1 MPVFECR
8 WGPIHAE
15 VRGSLGVARP
25 IALLLHGGH
34 GSWRHWM
41 ANLDHLSRR
50 FDLVVPDL
58 PGFGASCEV
67 PPETGLEL
75 YCEAFREALAPLPVP
90 ALVLGFSFGTL
101 VGTASALQWQ
111 QAGTPPGRLMLINPP
126 LGADVSPEVLAI
138 LGRAADAARA
148 GGLDAGVAVTQREL
162 MLSDPARLTPELIS
176 MAAAQVR
183 STRFLSRPISRRAD
197 IRQMIKGLASPCD
210 IVLGD
215 LDPHQRAALGVR
227 VPEYRGLVG
236 ETRVHVL
243 PGAAHWL
250 QYDQAEA
257 FARLVE
263 RVCE

>member
-15 VRGSLGVARP
+15 VRGSLRGAKP
-25 IALLLHGGH
+25 LALLLHGGH

-41 ANLDHLSRR
+41 ANLDHLSRH

-67 PPETGLEL
+67 PPDTGLEP
-75 YCEAFREALAPLPVP
+75 YCEAVREALAPLPAP

-101 VGTASALQWQ
+101 VGTAAALQWQ
-111 QAGTPPGRLMLINPP
+111 AAGVPPGRLMLVNPP
-126 LGADVSPEVLAI
+126 LGADVSAEVLEI

-162 MLSDPARLTPELIS
+162 MLSDPGRATPELIAL
-176 MAAAQVR
+176 AAAQVR

-197 IRQMIKGLASPCD
+197 IRHMIQGLAVPCD

-215 LDPHQRAALGVR
+215 RDPHQRASLAVR
-227 VPEYRGLVG
+227 VPEYQRLVG
-236 ETRVHVL
+236 ESRVHVL
-243 PGAAHWL
+243 AGAAHWL

-257 FARLVE
+257 FARLID
-263 RVCE
+263 RVCA